1 MNKKYKTII
10 ITAVMLSFMGGAT
23 AQSHYYH
30 LVGDTVV
37 GRSPIYYYDWWPNV
51 DSLGHL
57 PDSAIQSDWPE
68 WLFNL
73 HTTTDTLKIIG
84 IASTLSYL
92 NMQDMVHPY
101 EDCDTT
107 IDTNMYYILFD
118 ATPAG
123 PVELARVCWTDDYN
137 THPKRY
143 MALPLTYSSSAPYPN
158 ASGND
163 YCRQLVDDIYVT
175 SLREYYF
182 ANPVIVTDSFY
193 LGWEIRQRDAHDPA
207 MAEAIMRYHHVFMD
221 ASLTNFHPTAP
232 CNQNFPPH
240 RQMYRNTLLGSDS
253 SWTFKIDSTTYPT
266 IFAIIEVD
274 TVGLPY
280 DTLRFT
286 CLVPTSLRVI
296 ARDNYFARIEWVDNS
311 DNAEWMVSVVS
322 AGGNPDDGRMI
333 ITSSKNVLINGLS
346 PDTSYNVYVKG
357 WCKKTMWE
365 GWSEWSDYVTLEA
378 IPPHGIAVPVGERFS
393 LSPNPASGTVTVTT
407 EAQQG
412 ILTVVDMQGR
422 QVLSMPLTGKETVVD
437 IRALAAGTY
446 IVSLNTPKGH
456 SSLKLTVE

>member
-1 MNKKYKTII
+1 
-10 ITAVMLSFMGGAT
+10 
-23 AQSHYYH
+23 
-30 LVGDTVV
+30 
-37 GRSPIYYYDWWPNV
+37 
-51 DSLGHL
+51 
-57 PDSAIQSDWPE
+57 
-68 WLFNL
+68 
-73 HTTTDTLKIIG
+73 
-84 IASTLSYL
+84 
-92 NMQDMVHPY
+92 
-101 EDCDTT
+101 
-107 IDTNMYYILFD
+107 
-118 ATPAG
+118 
-123 PVELARVCWTDDYN
+123 
-137 THPKRY
+137 
-143 MALPLTYSSSAPYPN
+143 
-158 ASGND
+158 
-163 YCRQLVDDIYVT
+163 
-175 SLREYYF
+175 
-182 ANPVIVTDSFY
+182 
-193 LGWEIRQRDAHDPA
+193 
-207 MAEAIMRYHHVFMD
+207 
-221 ASLTNFHPTAP
+221 
-232 CNQNFPPH
+232 
-240 RQMYRNTLLGSDS
+240 MYRNTLLGSDS

-286 CLVPTSLRVI
+286 CSVPTSLRVI

-378 IPPHGIAVPVGERFS
+378 MPPHGIAVPVGERFS

-412 ILTVVDMQGR
+412 TLTVVDMQGR